1 MREVFDGGC
10 QCGYCRYRVRGK
22 SLSLFA
28 CHCRE
33 CQKQSGSAFGM
44 ALWITSSQIELCSGT
59 LSSWTRKTPSGRR
72 MICEFCPECGTRLF
86 HRQENRPDMISI
98 KPGTLDDT
106 SSLAPVAHIWL
117 DSAQRWSR
125 ASDECLQYP
134 GNPEDFAPLLA
145 RWDERREAEGLEI
158 SPEKA

>member
-1 MREVFDGGC
+1 MSEVYEGGC
-10 QCGYCRYRVRGK
+10 QCGHCRYRITGK

-44 ALWITSSQIELCSGT
+44 ALWIQHPEIALLSGR
-59 LSSWTRKTPSGRR
+59 LVSWTRETPTGQR
-72 MICEFCPECGTRLF
+72 MHCEFCPRCGTRLF

-106 SSLAPVAHIWL
+106 ASLAPVAHIWL
-117 DSAQRWSR
+117 DSAQRWSN
-125 ASDECLQYP
+125 AGGECLQYP
-134 GNPEDFAPLLA
+134 GNPENFAPLIE
-145 RWDERREAEGLEI
+145 RWDRR
-158 SPEKA
+158 